1 MGAHNNRTMRA
12 QRFAVLLPLMV
23 LLGCA
28 DNLVPL
34 TAHWNQAQV
43 VMLKRIAELKA
54 SIKDLH
60 LNISA
65 TPAMAINNWQS
76 DEVRASMRAFEQ
88 GVVDLEAQFQAS
100 DLAVTEALGSG
111 KLSVAK
117 PAIDRAE
124 NDFDAAVK
132 RLYPMPAQIHAALGN
147 TRR

>member
-12 QRFAVLLPLMV
+12 QRFAVLLPLLAV
-23 LLGCA
+23 LACA
-28 DNLVPL
+28 DNLVPI
-34 TAHWNQAQV
+34 TAHWNQAQA

-60 LNISA
+60 LNISVN
-65 TPAMAINNWQS
+65 PAMAINNWQS
-76 DEVRASMRAFEQ
+76 DEVRTSMRAFEQ
-88 GVVDLEAQFQAS
+88 GVAELEQQFQAS
-100 DLAVTEALGSG
+100 DTAVTDALASG
-111 KLSVAK
+111 KLSVAR

-147 TRR
+147 VHR